1 MDGECSADIESENI
15 LADGVS
21 RESIVSTVVLCEGT
35 DSKGSFVG
43 MDSCVVEGRS
53 SVRCWGG
60 IEVSGE
66 RCWGGIEVSG
76 EADKVLPPIEANKS
90 SSGFDLRCLVEGFF
104 NFKVLAVVAVV
115 VVGMMMLLLSVMM
128 VWMEVTPVLEVF
140 PAVLKSLL
148 VSWLVR
154 GDCEEFLGA

>member
-53 SVRCWGG
+53 SV
-60 IEVSGE
+60 